1 MWPFYISTLRCD
13 VLLTFYPHLVLIFC
27 VSFSAQTHL
36 NFFTFLRRRR
46 RLRRRRGNLMHL
58 KRRKV
63 TPCYPTIP
71 APQHWHIIPDTL
83 DPGDISSHAS
93 HLSPS
98 PIFLC
103 HRRSY
108 SNSSLLF
115 VSFCAFH
122 SMLSVYVRFFVSSPR
137 YPLWMTVSMRT
148 HIPTP
153 TCWICVWLLQKKA
166 HNKNRIMTSL
176 RWNIAASFMKSQIN
190 ECARR
195 RSASARGRKCLMFTT
210 AAAAAAT
217 AASCVMCVSPVE
229 AGIQRKVE

>member
-13 VLLTFYPHLVLIFC
+13 VLLTFYPHPVLIFC

-46 RLRRRRGNLMHL
+46 RLRCRRRGNLMHL

-71 APQHWHIIPDTL
+71 ASQHWHIIPDTL

-122 SMLSVYVRFFVSSPR
+122 SMLSVYVRFFVSSP
-137 YPLWMTVSMRT
+137 LWSVMNDCLYTYT
-148 HIPTP
+148 HTN
-153 TCWICVWLLQKKA
+153 TYLLD
-166 HNKNRIMTSL
+166 
-176 RWNIAASFMKSQIN
+176 
-190 ECARR
+190 
-195 RSASARGRKCLMFTT
+195 
-210 AAAAAAT
+210 
-217 AASCVMCVSPVE
+217 MCV
-229 AGIQRKVE
+229 AFAKKGAQ